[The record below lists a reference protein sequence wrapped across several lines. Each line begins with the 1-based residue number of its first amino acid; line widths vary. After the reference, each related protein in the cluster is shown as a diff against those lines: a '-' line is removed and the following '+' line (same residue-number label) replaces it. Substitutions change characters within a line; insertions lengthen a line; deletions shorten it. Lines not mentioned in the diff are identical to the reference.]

1 MENELRRK
9 TAGSSQTTLIVIDDD
24 EINRGI
30 LENLFSPVY
39 AVEEAENGK
48 EGLRKILQDPDRYC
62 AILLDV
68 MMPEMDGMESCK
80 QKSIAEMKKVPQNLR
95 DRKRA

>member
-1 MENELRRK
+1 M
-9 TAGSSQTTLIVIDDD
+9 IDDD

-48 EGLRKILQDPDRYC
+48 EGLRKILQDPDRYRADPSGC
-62 AILLDV
+62 DDARNGWNGGAAASRKGRASEEDPRVLDYSGNQR
-68 MMPEMDGMESCK
+68 MPLCG
-80 QKSIAEMKKVPQNLR
+80 
-95 DRKRA
+95 KRMIWALWM

>member
-39 AVEEAENGK
+39 AVERRVFAK
-48 EGLRKILQDPDRYC
+48 FCKIR
-62 AILLDV
+62 I
-68 MMPEMDGMESCK
+68 G
-80 QKSIAEMKKVPQNLR
+80 IVPSFWM
-95 DRKRA
+95 